1 MNTMNLKNR
10 SFLKL
15 LDFSPEEIEGL
26 LKKGIGFPNQSM
38 QGIGYKEFRGYF
50 EEGKDLDECIEQV
63 KIHSRHFAKRQYTFF
78 NNQLDVKWYRDKQ
91 EAMEEV
97 RQWLI

>member
-1 MNTMNLKNR
+1 
-10 SFLKL
+10 
-15 LDFSPEEIEGL
+15 
-26 LKKGIGFPNQSM
+26 
-38 QGIGYKEFRGYF
+38 
-50 EEGKDLDECIEQV
+50 DECIEQV